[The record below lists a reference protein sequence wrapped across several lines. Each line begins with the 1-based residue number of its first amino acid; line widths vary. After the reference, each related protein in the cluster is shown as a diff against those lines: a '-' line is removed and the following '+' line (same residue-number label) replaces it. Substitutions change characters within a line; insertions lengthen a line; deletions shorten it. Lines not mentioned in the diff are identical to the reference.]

1 MYSNRRP
8 NHKHTL
14 CKQWIV
20 KLGRQCTQ
28 ITMKRSGTRI
38 LSKADW
44 VLNLFDASE
53 SRSYQPATAGHTIYF
68 NIHV

>member
-20 KLGRQCTQ
+20 KLGGQCTQ
-28 ITMKRSGTRI
+28 ITMKRSR
-38 LSKADW
+38 
-44 VLNLFDASE
+44 
-53 SRSYQPATAGHTIYF
+53 
-68 NIHV
+68 